1 VHNEASGD
9 NTARPPTVAAN
20 HGLARS
26 MNYFA
31 HGIRFVD
38 RPWFLA
44 GTALPDWL
52 SVIDRR
58 VRLRAKLILQR
69 ANGSGSID
77 AEMAAGACQHFED
90 DRWFHKTRAFAE
102 VTAQLARL
110 FRDFLGV
117 GDNFR
122 CGFLGH
128 IASELLLDGV
138 LIERHPELLDR
149 YYSVFARLDA
159 ARLTEVIGD
168 LAGQPVDVGHWLPI
182 FCREQFLRDYAD
194 SVRLAYRLNQVLRR
208 VKLDPLPAGIE
219 EPLSAGR
226 SIVRANADGLL
237 PASHFAVVPL
247 SITPSVEA
255 G

>member
-1 VHNEASGD
+1 
-9 NTARPPTVAAN
+9 
-20 HGLARS
+20 

-31 HGIRFVD
+31 HGIRFLD

-58 VRLRAKLILQR
+58 VRLRPKPVLER
-69 ANGSGSID
+69 ADGSGSI
-77 AEMAAGACQHFED
+77 ESELAAGVWQHLED

-102 VTAQLARL
+102 ATAHVARL
-110 FRDFLGV
+110 FRDFLGP

-128 IASELLLDGV
+128 IACELLLDSV
-138 LIERHPELLDR
+138 LIERHPKALER
-149 YYSVFARLDA
+149 YYAVLAQLDA
-159 ARLTEVIGD
+159 ERLAWAVAD
-168 LAGQPVDVGHWLPI
+168 LAGQSVDVARWLPL

-194 SVRLAYRLNQVLRR
+194 SARLAYRLNQVLRR
-208 VKLDPLPAGIE
+208 VKLDPLPVGVE

-226 SIVRANADGLL
+226 SIVRAYADGLL
-237 PASHFAVVPL
+237 PASHFAVPL
-247 SITPSVEA
+247 SHFVEA
-255 G
+255 D

>member
-1 VHNEASGD
+1 
-9 NTARPPTVAAN
+9 
-20 HGLARS
+20 

-31 HGIRFVD
+31 HGIRFLD

-58 VRLRAKLILQR
+58 VRLRHKQVLER
-69 ANGSGSID
+69 ADGSGSID
-77 AEMAAGACQHFED
+77 AELAAGAWQHFED

-102 VTAQLARL
+102 ATAHLARL
-110 FRDFLGV
+110 FRDFLGP

-128 IASELLLDGV
+128 IACELLLDAV
-138 LIERHPELLDR
+138 LIERHPESLDR
-149 YYSVFARLDA
+149 YYKMFAQLDA
-159 ARLTEVIGD
+159 PHLSRAVCD
-168 LAGQPVDVGHWLPI
+168 LAGQPVDVDRWLPL

-194 SVRLAYRLNQVLRR
+194 STRLAYRLNQVLRR

-219 EPLSAGR
+219 GPLSAGR
-226 SIVRANADGLL
+226 SIVRSYADGLL
-237 PASHFAVVPL
+237 PASHFAVPL
-247 SITPSVEA
+247 SPSVEA
-255 G
+255 D